1 MTSATAPAAGFETE
15 ADGLAACFA
24 PLLRT
29 GPAAGGIGRGSGV
42 LAVVFSQVRVP
53 AGKFGLS
60 RLFART
66 QHHGLFLN
74 DLTGGWYRGQ
84 AAAIDAAIDTAAARL
99 AAVLGAPPR
108 RVYYGSSMGAHGALA
123 TALRRGD
130 GEAIV
135 FGPDLVV
142 GAPGSQSGRAGLLPD
157 AGDPDLLAALDNWTG
172 PPLDLVFG
180 LFDPADGATAAAIAG
195 LPPSPTRRLVPV
207 ASTHEVHDHLFSLN
221 VVRRA
226 IAGFSRPIADEV
238 AAKGLLV
245 PAPDWAALARLGAIA
260 ADVHVGGA
268 WPAPAT
274 VDALGLGVH
283 PGAALLAAEGE
294 AASGH
299 PGAGADRLGD
309 VLAAL
314 AADPALATL
323 PKRAVKPLAR
333 RMIELLAAAGR
344 ADEAARQAALWRDA
358 HPDDAGLQ
366 ALAAGLG

>member
-1 MTSATAPAAGFETE
+1 MTADAPPAGFECV
-15 ADGLAACFA
+15 AGGLAASFA
-24 PLLRT
+24 PLLRA
-29 GPAAGGIGRGSGV
+29 GPAAGAIGRGSGT

-74 DLTGGWYRGQ
+74 DLSGGWYRDQ
-84 AAAIDAAIDTAAARL
+84 AAAIDAAIDAAAARL
-99 AAVLGAPPR
+99 APVLGAAPR
-108 RVYYGSSMGAHGALA
+108 TVYYGSSMGAQGALA

-130 GEAIV
+130 GAAIV

-142 GAPGSQSGRAGLLPD
+142 GAPGSQSGRAGLHPG
-157 AGDPDLLAALDNWTG
+157 AGDPDLLAALDAWSG

-180 LFDPADGATAAAIAG
+180 LFDPADGATAARIAG
-195 LPPSPTRRLVPV
+195 LRPSPTRRLVPV

-245 PAPDWAALARLGAIA
+245 PAPDWAALARLGEIA
-260 ADVHVGGA
+260 AAVHAGGA
-268 WPAPAT
+268 WPAPAAI
-274 VDALGLGVH
+274 DALGLGVH
-283 PGAALLAAEGE
+283 PGAALLAAEG
-294 AASGH
+294 AAAAGR
-299 PGAGADRLGD
+299 PGAGADRLAAT
-309 VLAAL
+309 LAAI

-333 RMIELLAAAGR
+333 RMIDLLLAAGR
-344 ADEAARQAALWRDA
+344 SDEARRHAVLWHEA
-358 HPDDAGLQ
+358 HPDDDGFQ
-366 ALAAGLG
+366 ALAASLR